1 LSNHIDIR
9 REFAFCPILVQLLE
23 SKRAV
28 GKSGKVFEELAAL
41 SSVNNLLTLRALML
55 DVRPARTL
63 EVGFAFGASTLA
75 FAASHRDL
83 GHSAAS
89 QHVALDPFQET
100 VWDSTGLAAMEAAGL
115 CGYLDYRPASS
126 ALELP
131 KLLTYADRFGLI
143 YVDGSHLVE
152 NVFIDAYYVTRL
164 LDHGGVVVFDDSSDP
179 NVRKVLRF
187 IRFNLSEGL
196 REIDLIPHRTGKCN
210 TFFYRL
216 ARRVGRTQ
224 MTAFR
229 RIGPVEREW
238 NAPLRNF

>member
-9 REFAFCPILVQLLE
+9 REFAFSPILVQLLE

-28 GKSGKVFEELAAL
+28 GKSGKVFEELAAI

-55 DVRPARTL
+55 DVRPSRTL

-115 CGYLDYRPASS
+115 RGYLDYRPASS
-126 ALELP
+126 GLELP
-131 KLLTYADRFGLI
+131 KLLACPDRFGLI
-143 YVDGSHLVE
+143 YVDGLHLFE
-152 NVFIDAYYVTRL
+152 AVFTDAYYAMRL
-164 LDHGGVVVFDDSSDP
+164 LDHGGVVTFDDSSDP

-187 IRFNLSEGL
+187 IRANLAEGL
-196 REIDLIPHRTGKCN
+196 SEIDLSQYRSSESN
-210 TFFYRL
+210 AFVYRL
-216 ARRVGRTQ
+216 ARRMGRTQ

-238 NAPLRNF
+238 NAPFRDF